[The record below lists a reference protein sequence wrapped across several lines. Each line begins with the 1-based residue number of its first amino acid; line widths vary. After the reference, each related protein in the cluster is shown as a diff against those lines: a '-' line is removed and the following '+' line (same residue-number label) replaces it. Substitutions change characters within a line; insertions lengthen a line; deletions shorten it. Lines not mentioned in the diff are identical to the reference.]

1 MSYAIFPSREV
12 RICDPGGYGGCGR
25 QRGERSV
32 CENVSFQSLV
42 GDQLLIF
49 CRCNFNRLWWYQKP
63 IGFAKPSECLW
74 QCWWS
79 SRPSSPC
86 HWQVL
91 STWPFWPQNNSQNP
105 PHRCCVVRQL
115 WEGGMNYS
123 GWGQNN
129 PSICQHQSLCS
140 ISCTNMTTS
149 VNPPFSKFPA
159 SKIQS
164 RYASMLYQHVCNRQW

>member
-1 MSYAIFPSREV
+1 MVVVDDNEEKDQFV
-12 RICDPGGYGGCGR
+12 RM
-25 QRGERSV
+25 
-32 CENVSFQSLV
+32 LV
-42 GDQLLIF
+42 FNLWLVINCWYFVDAT
-49 CRCNFNRLWWYQKP
+49 FNRLWWYQKP

-105 PHRCCVVRQL
+105 THRCCVVRQL

-129 PSICQHQSLCS
+129 PSICQHQSLFCS
-140 ISCTNMTTS
+140 SCTNMTTS
-149 VNPPFSKFPA
+149 VNPPFPNSLRRKFKAGMLPCYINMFA
-159 SKIQS
+159 IANDKIGAKFQS
-164 RYASMLYQHVCNRQW
+164 